1 MASIDFNKELEER
14 SLLALSVLSAE
25 TEIIQRIVGDK
36 AYDSKNLDLSIKVN
50 GVEVRNESFKAFLDV
65 LYADLKEQVVDPE
78 EERIGRL
85 AKELLLD
92 KLAEVMQS
100 L

>member
-1 MASIDFNKELEER
+1 MANIDFNKELEER

-85 AKELLLD
+85 VKELLLD

>member
-1 MASIDFNKELEER
+1 MANIDFNKELEER

-25 TEIIQRIVGDK
+25 TEVIQRIVGDK
-36 AYDSKNLDLSIKVN
+36 AYDSKDLDLTIKVN
-50 GVEVRNESFKAFLDV
+50 GVEVINESFKEFLDV

-78 EERIGRL
+78 EERIERL